1 MKLRLN
7 STVRVLNFSITVQS
21 RDGKIKTLT
30 PRSKHVTVKVEK
42 KKPVPKAKAKAK
54 AKSKA
59 KATTTKVKVKGKA
72 KGKAKAKKGKA
83 TAKVSS
89 QVHFRGKGAKAWKEG
104 EKYLNT
110 FIGARG
116 AATSKAA
123 PSRVRRSPSRR
134 IPRTP

>member
-42 KKPVPKAKAKAK
+42 KKPVPKSKAKG
-54 AKSKA
+54 KA

-72 KGKAKAKKGKA
+72 KGKAKAKKAKA

>member
-42 KKPVPKAKAKAK
+42 KKPVPK
-54 AKSKA
+54 SKA
-59 KATTTKVKVKGKA
+59 KGKTKVKVKGKA
-72 KGKAKAKKGKA
+72 KGKGKA

>member
-42 KKPVPKAKAKAK
+42 KKPVPKSK

-72 KGKAKAKKGKA
+72 KGKAKAKKAKA

>member
-42 KKPVPKAKAKAK
+42 KKTMSKAK

-83 TAKVSS
+83 KAKVSS

>member
-42 KKPVPKAKAKAK
+42 KKPVPKAKAK
-54 AKSKA
+54 SKA

-72 KGKAKAKKGKA
+72 KGKAKAKKAKA

>member
-30 PRSKHVTVKVEK
+30 PRSKHVTVKVEMS
-42 KKPVPKAKAKAK
+42 KAK

-83 TAKVSS
+83 KAKVSS

-134 IPRTP
+134 IPRTPS

>member
-42 KKPVPKAKAKAK
+42 KKPVPKSKAKGK
-54 AKSKA
+54 T

-72 KGKAKAKKGKA
+72 KGKAKAKKAKA

>member
-42 KKPVPKAKAKAK
+42 KKPVPKAKAK
-54 AKSKA
+54 SKA

-72 KGKAKAKKGKA
+72 KGKAKAKKAKA
-83 TAKVSS
+83 KAKVSS

>member
-42 KKPVPKAKAKAK
+42 KKPVPKAKAK
-54 AKSKA
+54 
-59 KATTTKVKVKGKA
+59 
-72 KGKAKAKKGKA
+72 GKAKAKKGKA
-83 TAKVSS
+83 KAKVSS

-134 IPRTP
+134 IPRTPS

>member
-42 KKPVPKAKAKAK
+42 KKPVPK
-54 AKSKA
+54 SKA
-59 KATTTKVKVKGKA
+59 KGKTKVKVKGKA
-72 KGKAKAKKGKA
+72 KAKKAKA

>member
-42 KKPVPKAKAKAK
+42 KKPVPKSKAKG
-54 AKSKA
+54 KA

-72 KGKAKAKKGKA
+72 KGKAKAKKAKA

-134 IPRTP
+134 IPRTPS